1 MLKDLKL
8 SKKLFL
14 GLGIIAVVST
24 AIMITAIVN
33 LYSVGGLIN
42 KLYQSPVTV
51 STQSIMVQKGLQST
65 GREIRGMVLYEDTSY
80 YDSALTSINKG
91 RESLALVDTRFLG
104 NQQLIQ
110 DMYQNLDELEVKG
123 KEIKQLVADGKMEEA
138 KPSAGRFHR

>member
-1 MLKDLKL
+1 MLTDLKL

-51 STQSIMVQKGLQST
+51 STQSIMVQKGL
-65 GREIRGMVLYEDTSY
+65 
-80 YDSALTSINKG
+80 
-91 RESLALVDTRFLG
+91 
-104 NQQLIQ
+104 
-110 DMYQNLDELEVKG
+110 
-123 KEIKQLVADGKMEEA
+123 
-138 KPSAGRFHR
+138 